1 MDEVTLA
8 LDWTPNTNHV
18 GFYAAAARGEFEDR
32 GLDVEIRSPATDDY
46 AETPAKLL
54 ARGEV
59 DFAIAPSESAVSYH
73 THPDYEDLIA
83 VATVL
88 QRDTSAIVTL
98 GDSGIDR
105 PRELDGKTY
114 ASYDARFEDHIV
126 EAMVRADGGEGE
138 VEIVTPPKLGIWNT
152 LLEGEAEATWVFV
165 PWEGLLAEREGV
177 ELNAF
182 YLHDYGIPYGYTP
195 LLLTHPDRIAD
206 DGSAVRS
213 FLAAASAGYEFA
225 AQNPAEAAGILYENA
240 TIPDVDDRAFLE
252 ESARRLANEFL
263 DDAGRWGTMERA
275 RWVDFVDWLDAEG
288 ILTDLGGD
296 RIPAEEVAVGDLY
309 DTGLLPT

>member
-32 GLDVEIRSPATDDY
+32 DLDVEFRSPASDDY
-46 AETPAKLL
+46 EATPAKLL

-59 DFAIAPSESAVSYH
+59 DFAIAPSESAISYH
-73 THPDYEDLIA
+73 THPGYEDLVA

-98 GDSGIDR
+98 EKSGIDR
-105 PRELDGKTY
+105 PRDLDGRTY

-126 EAMVRADGGEGE
+126 EAMVRADGGEGD

-152 LLEGEAEATWVFV
+152 LLEGEADATWVFV

-177 ELNAF
+177 ELNPF
-182 YLHDYGIPYGYTP
+182 YLDDYGIPYGYTP
-195 LLLTHPDRIAD
+195 LVLTHPDRITD
-206 DGSAVRS
+206 EESAARD
-213 FLAAASAGYEFA
+213 FLAAASAGHEFA
-225 AQNPAEAAGILYENA
+225 AENPEAAAGLLYETA
-240 TIPDVDDRAFLE
+240 RIPDVDDREFVE
-252 ESARRLANEFL
+252 ESTRRLADEFL
-263 DDAGRWGTMERA
+263 GDGGDWGTMERE
-275 RWVDFVDWLDAEG
+275 RWVEFVDWLDDEG
-288 ILTDLGGD
+288 ILTDLEGE
-296 RIPAEEVAVGDLY
+296 RIPADEVAVGDLY
-309 DTGLLPT
+309 DASLLPA